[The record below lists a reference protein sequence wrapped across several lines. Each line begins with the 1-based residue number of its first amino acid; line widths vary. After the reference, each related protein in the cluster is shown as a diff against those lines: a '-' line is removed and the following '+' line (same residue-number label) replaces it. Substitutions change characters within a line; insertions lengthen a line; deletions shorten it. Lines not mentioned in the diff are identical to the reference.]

1 MLSNYLKIAFRNLL
15 RNAGYSVINILG
27 LTIGVVCTLL
37 ILIYV
42 FDELSYDRYHPQ
54 SELVYRVVQESRVG
68 GVGEPSAAQPFPLRD
83 ALLNDYPDLVESAV
97 RFFNLRANKLTLS
110 FNNEYHFNER
120 RFFFTDPE
128 VFRVFGFRLEEGD
141 ERTALANPNTMV
153 ITRETARKYFGDAEP
168 VGQMLRFEGRIEMEV
183 TGIMEEFPEN
193 THFQA
198 DILASM
204 ATVNNL
210 YANGIPTDWFFNPC
224 WTYIKVTGEGA
235 VGNLKAQMDILTD
248 KYYPESFKSDM
259 TLAMQPLHDIRLHSR
274 FNNEIA
280 PTSNILFIY
289 IFSIIAVFVLLI
301 ACINFMNL
309 ATARASRRALEVGM
323 RKVLGAEKR
332 QLVGQFLGESFLV
345 SLLAVLLA
353 VVLLQLVLPSFN
365 SFTGKALMFNP
376 LKEPVLTALLAGI
389 VILVGFV
396 SGLYPALFLSSFN
409 PVDTLKGGF
418 RSGRG
423 SSLLRQ
429 GLVVVQFSISI
440 IMLTGTVVVWNQLN
454 YMRNA
459 ELGFEK
465 DHVVVIQ
472 SHLTAAIWNYD
483 NLKQALLDHSSVLSV
498 TGSETVIGA
507 KYQVDEYIPVGTG
520 DSGEQLFHSIMVHY
534 DFPETFGLNIIAG
547 RGFSDRFA
555 TDQAEALMVNRTLV
569 EQMGWTPENA
579 IGRAFR
585 KYSDE
590 QLVIGVFE
598 DFNYTGLQE
607 SISPMILDMPD
618 QDMQVPQYIRYISV
632 RITPGNPR
640 AALDHIGQVWTRFDP
655 TRPVEYF
662 MLDEELAALYEAEE
676 MMGRIAGLF
685 ALFCVF
691 VACLGLLGLAS
702 YTTQMRRKEIGI
714 RKVMG
719 ASVTNIVNVLSF
731 EYLKLVLFSVLI
743 AWPVSWFVLNW
754 WLENFAYRTGVT
766 IWILLGATLV
776 TIFVAFITVSYQT
789 VKAAYTNPVDSLKT
803 E

>member
-1 MLSNYLKIAFRNLL
+1 MLNNYLKIAIRNLL
-15 RNAGYSVINILG
+15 RNAGYSAINILG
-27 LTIGVVCTLL
+27 LTIGVACTVL

-42 FDELSYDRYHPQ
+42 FDELSYDRYHPE
-54 SELVYRVVQESRVG
+54 SELIYRIVQESKVE
-68 GVGEPSAAQPFPLRD
+68 GVGEPSAANPFPLRD

-110 FNNEYHFNER
+110 YNNEAHFNER
-120 RFFFTDPE
+120 RFFFTDPD
-128 VFRVFGFRLEEGD
+128 VFSVFGFRLEEGD
-141 ERTALANPNTMV
+141 ERTALANPNSLVM
-153 ITRETARKYFGDAEP
+153 TRETARKYFGDADP
-168 VGQMLRFEGRIEMEV
+168 IGQILRFEGRLEMEV
-183 TGIMEEFPEN
+183 TGILREFPEN
-193 THFQA
+193 SHFQA

-204 ATVNNL
+204 ASVNNL

-224 WTYIKVTGEGA
+224 WTYVKVSSEDAAT
-235 VGNLKAQMDILTD
+235 NLKAQMDILAE
-248 KYYPESFKSDM
+248 KYYPESFKTDM

-280 PTSNILFIY
+280 PTGNILYIY
-289 IFSIIAVFVLLI
+289 LFSVIAIFVLLI

-323 RKVLGAEKR
+323 RKVLGAGKK
-332 QLVGQFLGESFLV
+332 QLVGQFLGESVLV
-345 SLLAVLLA
+345 SLIAVTLA
-353 VVLLQLVLPSFN
+353 VVLIQLVLPSFN
-365 SFTGKALMFNP
+365 SFTGKELAFNP
-376 LKEPVLTALLAGI
+376 FTEPLLAALLAVI
-389 VILVGFV
+389 VILVGLV
-396 SGLYPALFLSSFN
+396 SGLYPAFFLSSFN
-409 PVDTLKGGF
+409 PVTTLKGGF

-423 SSLLRQ
+423 SSILRQ

-465 DHVVVIQ
+465 EHVVVIQ

-483 NLKQALLDHSSVLSV
+483 NLKQSLLEHSSVLSV
-498 TGSETVIGA
+498 TGSETVIGSR
-507 KYQVDEYIPVGTG
+507 YQVDEYMPVGMGNTE
-520 DSGEQLFHSIMVHY
+520 EQLFHTIMVHH
-534 DFPETFGLNIIAG
+534 DFAETFGLDIIAG
-547 RGFSDRFA
+547 RGFSERFA
-555 TDQAEALMVNRTLV
+555 TDQAEAVMVNRTLV
-569 EQMGWTPENA
+569 EQMGWTPDNA

-618 QDMQVPQYIRYISV
+618 QDLQVAQYIRYISV

-640 AALDHIGQVWTRFDP
+640 PALDHIEQVWSRFDP

-662 MLDEELAALYEAEE
+662 MLDEELTALYEAEE
-676 MMGRIAGLF
+676 MMGSIAGLF

-691 VACLGLLGLAS
+691 VACLGLFGLAS
-702 YTTQMRRKEIGI
+702 YTTQMRKKDIGI

-719 ASVTNIVNVLSF
+719 ASVLNIVNVLSF

-754 WLENFAYRTGVT
+754 WLQNFAYRTDVSV
-766 IWILLGATLV
+766 WILLGATV
-776 TIFVAFITVSYQT
+776 ITIVIAFVTVSYQT
-789 VKAAYTNPVDSLKT
+789 IKAAYTNPVEALKT

>member
-1 MLSNYLKIAFRNLL
+1 MLNNYLKIAFRNLL

-27 LTIGVVCTLL
+27 LAIGVVCTLL
-37 ILIYV
+37 ILLYV
-42 FDELSYDRYHPQ
+42 FDELSYDRYHPE
-54 SELVYRVVQESRVG
+54 SELIYRVVQKSVVD
-68 GVGEPSAAQPFPLRD
+68 GVGEPSAANPFPLRD
-83 ALLNDYPDLVESAV
+83 ALLNDYPDLVELAV
-97 RFFNLRANKLTLS
+97 RFFNLRAYKLTLS
-110 FNNEYHFNER
+110 YNNEYHFNER

-128 VFRVFGFRLEEGD
+128 VFNVFGFRLEEGD
-141 ERTALANPNTMV
+141 ERTALVNPNTLVM
-153 ITRETARKYFGDAEP
+153 TRETARKYFGDAEP
-168 VGQMLRFEGRIEMEV
+168 VGKTLRFEGRLEMEV
-183 TGIMEEFPEN
+183 TGILEAIPEN

-204 ATVNNL
+204 GTVNNL
-210 YANGIPTDWFFNPC
+210 YSNGIPTDWFFNPC
-224 WTYIKVTGEGA
+224 WTYIKVRSDDA
-235 VGNLKAQMDILTD
+235 AANLKTQMDVMVG
-248 KYYPESFKSDM
+248 KYYPESFKTDM
-259 TLAMQPLHDIRLHSR
+259 TLALQPLHDIRLHSR

-280 PTSNILFIY
+280 PTSNILYIY
-289 IFSIIAVFVLLI
+289 IFSIIAIFVLLI

-323 RKVLGAEKR
+323 RKVLGAEKK

-345 SLLAVLLA
+345 SLIAVLLS
-353 VVLLQLVLPSFN
+353 VLLMQLVLPSFN
-365 SFTGKALMFNP
+365 SFTGKELSFNP
-376 LKEPVLTALLAGI
+376 FHEPMLAAALAGI
-389 VILVGFV
+389 VILVGFI
-396 SGLYPALFLSSFN
+396 SGIYPAIFLSSFN
-409 PVDTLKGGF
+409 PVTTLKGGF

-423 SSLLRQ
+423 NSMLRQ

-498 TGSETVIGA
+498 TGSETVIGS
-507 KYQVDEYIPVGTG
+507 KYQVDEYIPVGTENA
-520 DSGEQLFHSIMVHY
+520 DEQLFHTIMVHH
-534 DFPETFGLNIIAG
+534 DFAETFGLEIIAG

-555 TDQAEALMVNRTLV
+555 TDKTEAVMVNRTLV
-569 EQMGWTPENA
+569 GQLGWTPENA
-579 IGRAFR
+579 IGRPFR
-585 KYSDE
+585 KYDNE

-598 DFNYTGLQE
+598 DFNYTGLHE
-607 SISPMILDMPD
+607 PISPMILDMPD
-618 QDMQVPQYIRYISV
+618 QDIQVAQYIRYISV
-632 RITPGNPR
+632 RVAPGNPR
-640 AALDHIGQVWTRFDP
+640 TALDHIEQVWARFDP

-662 MLDEELAALYEAEE
+662 MLDEELAALYAAEE

-702 YTTQMRRKEIGI
+702 YTTQMRKKDIGI

-719 ASVTNIVNVLSF
+719 ASVINIVNVLSF

-743 AWPVSWFVLNW
+743 AWPVSWFALNW
-754 WLENFAYRTGVT
+754 WLENFAYRTSVT
-766 IWILLGATLV
+766 VWILLAATV
-776 TIFVAFITVSYQT
+776 ITILVAFITVSYQT
-789 VKAAYTNPVDSLKT
+789 VKAAYTNPVDALKT